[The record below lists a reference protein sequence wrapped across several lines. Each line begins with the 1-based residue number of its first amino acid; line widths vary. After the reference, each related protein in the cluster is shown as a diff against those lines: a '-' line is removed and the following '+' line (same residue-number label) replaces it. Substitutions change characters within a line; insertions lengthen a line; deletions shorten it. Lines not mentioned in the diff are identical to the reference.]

1 MKKFIKINLIILVI
15 VYLSCSLPVNI
26 LATSERNFDFLT
38 IPEDAL
44 DNIDEEYTEQ
54 DGQEEQNEEIVET
67 EEGVEEEE
75 EEKTLDDLQ
84 IEKNELEM
92 GIDTSNEQILF
103 IESELSATIA
113 ELAEINQKI
122 YDKQLEIQTL
132 EVVEEGMIAY
142 INKAEVE
149 LEASNKRYEKQ
160 KKLLEKRLVA
170 MYQMGEISYLDVLVK
185 SKGITDFLSNFFLI
199 EEVAKADTELLN
211 TVEAE
216 QKYNKKLKEALET
229 KKAILTASKETREKN
244 SIALSNMN
252 IIKNKKLKTLS
263 AEEAELHR
271 QIEEYQTQ
279 IADIEKEIR
288 LLALASV
295 SEEYV
300 GGVMAWPVPGYT
312 RITSAFGMRTH
323 PITGIYKL
331 HTGTDIGA
339 PMGANFI
346 AANDGIVTY
355 AGYSGAY
362 GNMVIIDHGGGIT
375 TLYAHGSE
383 ILTEVGAT
391 VIQGTPVLKVGST
404 GYSTGPHAH
413 FEVRIKGQ
421 YVEPLDYITSYATK
435 SNDEEN
441 KDKVENQIIELEEDT
456 IEE

>member
-15 VYLSCSLPVNI
+15 VYLSCFLPLNKI
-26 LATSERNFDFLT
+26 FATSEMNFEFLT
-38 IPEDAL
+38 IPEEVL
-44 DNIDEEYTEQ
+44 EEA
-54 DGQEEQNEEIVET
+54 EEIVE
-67 EEGVEEEE
+67 EENVSDEEVVETEE

-84 IEKNELEM
+84 LEKNELEM

-103 IESELSATIA
+103 IEGELSQTVA

-132 EVVEEGMIAY
+132 EVIEQGMLTY
-142 INKAEVE
+142 INKAEEE
-149 LEASNKRYEKQ
+149 LKASNKRYEKQ

-170 MYQMGEISYLDVLVK
+170 MYQMGEMSYLDVLVK
-185 SKGITDFLSNFFLI
+185 SRGFTDFVTNFFLI

-216 QKYNKKLKEALET
+216 QKYNQKLKEALES
-229 KKAILTASKETREKN
+229 KKAILTTSRETREKN
-244 SIALSNMN
+244 AIALSNMN
-252 IIKNKKLKTLS
+252 VIKNKKLQVLS

-271 QIEEYQTQ
+271 MIEEYQTQ

-312 RITSAFGMRTH
+312 RITSSFGMRTH
-323 PITGIYKL
+323 PVTGIYKL

-339 PMGANFI
+339 PMGSDFI

-355 AGYSGAY
+355 AGYNGAY
-362 GNMVIIDHGGGIT
+362 GNMVIVDHGGGIT

-383 ILTEVGAT
+383 ILTEVGAIVT
-391 VIQGTPVLKVGST
+391 QGTPILKVGST

-421 YVEPLDYITSYATK
+421 YVEPLDYITSYATSGK
-435 SNDEEN
+435 NKEQDKKTEKNDL
-441 KDKVENQIIELEEDT
+441 VVELEDT
-456 IEE
+456 TSEE